1 MKKSF
6 FAIVAL
12 AFILGMGFLF
22 NSCNNDED
30 AQKDAQDELN
40 EMMKGV
46 EEAVKNIDTTTVP
59 PNMED
64 TTHKKVDKTVNE
76 IK

>member
-1 MKKSF
+1 MKKTYF
-6 FAIVAL
+6 TILVLAII
-12 AFILGMGFLF
+12 FGIGFLF
-22 NSCNNDED
+22 NSCNNDDD
-30 AQKDAQDELN
+30 AQKDAQNELN

-64 TTHKKVDKTVNE
+64 TTLKKADKAVNE